1 MSNLDKPL
9 EERWYSLNKDKY
21 EVGKIVSKSK
31 YKPKTRYSEKLKE
44 AILKAL

>member
-1 MSNLDKPL
+1 MTNLDKPL
-9 EERWYSLNKDKY
+9 EERWYSLNK
-21 EVGKIVSKSK
+21 VGKIVSKSK